1 MSEIRVNTIVAEGG
15 LSAPNLPYGAQVPV
29 GYGISGAGSINLT
42 GVCTAGIGTFSTLY
56 GSGAYI
62 TALAAA
68 NLTGTI
74 NGDRLPDPLPAI
86 SGTNLTS
93 LTGANISGALAA
105 VSGSSLTGV
114 VTTAATASS
123 QTVNGSLIFSGDAKV
138 GGALT
143 VVGNL
148 TVDGDTTTVNTSTLD
163 VADKTVGIASTTA
176 ATNTTAAGAG
186 IEIYASSATAN
197 NNKTILWQNTSNCFE
212 FSESVKLKG
221 VSETS
226 INNGSTGVQTYI
238 NGTSLVLELDLEA
251 GSVFNYTSPAVAAA
265 AQAGGI
271 GIVSFKNM
279 PANAQ
284 NIRSVSL
291 VHTQGKGTAGFG
303 NTNAVQGIGIT
314 CTVIPKSGGSAVAG
328 ITTRAFCGGGSG
340 AASTVTCSPD
350 HGGAGNVTGDIDIIS
365 FMIHYTGGTNTQLS
379 SYKVFVTKNGGF
391 TQGGVGV

>member
-1 MSEIRVNTIVAEGG
+1 MSTLRVDNLRARTGTALSITEGNSIIVGG
-15 LSAPNLPYGAQVPV
+15 GMSVTGNLDVTGTANINSTGV
-29 GYGISGAGSINLT
+29 ITATSFSGSGLALT
-42 GVCTAGIGTFSTLY
+42 GVGTDNLNTNNIKVSGISTLGTASGSTASFTSFS
-56 GSGAYI
+56 GSGSA
-62 TALAAA
+62 
-68 NLTGTI
+68 
-74 NGDRLPDPLPAI
+74 
-86 SGTNLTS
+86 
-93 LTGANISGALAA
+93 
-105 VSGSSLTGV
+105 LTGV
-114 VTTAATASS
+114 VTTGAVTSS
-123 QTVNGSLIFSGDAKV
+123 QTVLGSLNLSDDVIV
-138 GGALT
+138 GGGLT
-143 VVGNL
+143 VNGNFK
-148 TVDGDTTTVNTSTLD
+148 VDGTQTIVNTETLD

-197 NNKTILWQNTSNCFE
+197 NNKTLLWQNTSNCFE

-221 VSETS
+221 ISETS
-226 INNGSTGVQTYI
+226 INSGSTGVQTYI
-238 NGTSLVLELDLEA
+238 NGTSLVLEFDLEA

-265 AQAGGI
+265 SDAGGI

-284 NIRSVSL
+284 NVRTVTL

-350 HGGAGNVTGDIDIIS
+350 HGGAGNVTGDIDVIS
-365 FMIHYTGGTNTQLS
+365 FLVHYTGGTNTQLS
-379 SYKVFVTKNGGF
+379 SYKIYVTKNGGY

>member
-1 MSEIRVNTIVAEGG
+1 MSEIRVNSIIAEGG
-15 LSAPNLPYGAQVPV
+15 SSAPNLSYGAQIPT
-29 GYGISGAGSINLT
+29 GMGITGAGGIN
-42 GVCTAGIGTFSTLY
+42 I
-56 GSGAYI
+56 
-62 TALAAA
+62 
-68 NLTGTI
+68 
-74 NGDRLPDPLPAI
+74 
-86 SGTNLTS
+86 
-93 LTGANISGALAA
+93 
-105 VSGSSLTGV
+105 TGV
-114 VTTAATASS
+114 VTCGSLAGNATGLTGNPSVS
-123 QTVNGSLIFSGDAKV
+123 VTNLTVLGDQTV
-138 GGALT
+138 GGGMT
-143 VVGNL
+143 ITGNL

-163 VADKTVGIASTTA
+163 IADKTVGIASTTT

-197 NNKTILWQNTSNCFE
+197 NNKTLLWQNTSNCFE

-251 GSVFNYTSPAVAAA
+251 GSVFNYTSPAVALA

-350 HGGAGNVTGDIDIIS
+350 HGGAGNVTGEIDIIS

>member
-1 MSEIRVNTIVAEGG
+1 MSTLRVDNIRSRTGTAVSITEGNSIMVGGAMTVTGG
-15 LSAPNLPYGAQVPV
+15 LTVSGSAN
-29 GYGISGAGSINLT
+29 INTT
-42 GVCTAGIGTFSTLY
+42 GV
-56 GSGAYI
+56 I
-62 TALAAA
+62 TA
-68 NLTGTI
+68 TTFDG
-74 NGDRLPDPLPAI
+74 
-86 SGTNLTS
+86 
-93 LTGANISGALAA
+93 A
-105 VSGSSLTGV
+105 VSGNGSALTGV
-114 VTTAATASS
+114 VTTAAAASS
-123 QTVNGSLIFSGDAKV
+123 QTVAGTVIFSGDAQV

-143 VVGNL
+143 VVGNM
-148 TVDGDTTTVNTSTLD
+148 TVDGTQTIINTTTLD
-163 VADKTVGIASTTA
+163 VADKTVGLGSTTA

-221 VSETS
+221 ISETS

-238 NGTSLVLELDLEA
+238 NGTSLVLELDMEA
-251 GSVFNYTSPAVAAA
+251 GSVFNYTSPTVAAA
-265 AQAGGI
+265 SDAAGI

-284 NIRSVSL
+284 NIRTVTL

-328 ITTRAFCGGGSG
+328 INTRAFCGGGSG

-365 FMIHYTGGTNTQLS
+365 FMVHYTGGTNTQVA